1 MAADKGWMSRDA
13 GETRSPKDEAITP
26 REVVRILFARKLSV
40 LLVVLLV
47 EAGVGFGV
55 FWFLLATYES
65 KARLHVDLRSGAT
78 PIIRTEATYVS
89 DLEKLGFFE
98 TVIQEIETRD
108 IVENV
113 VRKLNLGE
121 TRTIGR
127 IEMIKNLYLDFRYW
141 VGMKLGIESW
151 QVKRDPAAASVAA
164 VLRNLTTSRLEGST
178 ILEMVYLA
186 KNGEECRRTLEAVI
200 DEYIEYRNAFI
211 REKALGSSDFLKR
224 EIERVRAEIR
234 AAEDVWLDVMKQ
246 DAFTLFDDSMSGRG
260 GSAEGTEGEVVGLL
274 TNPRTIEEM
283 MLHLVNMQEEL
294 ERLLASHKESHPM
307 VSRLREMIRAYTE
320 AINKSPDLQIRLHRL
335 QRELGSKEKIYGELL
350 TSYENTLA
358 MESEELRRL
367 DIIKVIQKP
376 DLPAGHKSPKRLLA
390 MSSGLFLGFL
400 LGIAYAFIAE
410 FLDDTVKRPED
421 IQRKLG
427 LEYIVS
433 VRKA

>member
-1 MAADKGWMSRDA
+1 MAANEGWMSRDA
-13 GETRSPKDEAITP
+13 GETRSPKDEAIRP
-26 REVVRILFARKLSV
+26 REIVRILFARKLSI
-40 LLVVLLV
+40 LLVILLV

-55 FWFLLATYES
+55 FWFLLPTYES

-78 PIIRTEATYVS
+78 PIISTEPTYVS

-113 VRKLNLGE
+113 VKKLNLGE
-121 TRTIGR
+121 TRKIGR

-141 VGMKLGIESW
+141 VGMKVGIKSW
-151 QVKRDPAAASVAA
+151 QVKRDPVAASVAA

-178 ILEMVYLA
+178 ILEMVYRA
-186 KNGEECRRTLEAVI
+186 KDAEECRRTLEAVI
-200 DEYIEYRNAFI
+200 EEYIEYRNAFI
-211 REKALGSSDFLKR
+211 REKALGSSDFLKE

-234 AAEDVWLDVMKQ
+234 AAEDVWLGIMKQ
-246 DAFTLFDDSMSGRG
+246 DAFALFDAALPGPRGSGD
-260 GSAEGTEGEVVGLL
+260 ETEGEVVGLL
-274 TNPRTIEEM
+274 TNQRTIEQM
-283 MLHLVNMQEEL
+283 MLHLVDMQEEL

-307 VSRLREMIRAYTE
+307 VGRLREMIRAYTE

-335 QRELGSKEKIYGELL
+335 QRELGSKEKIYSELL
-350 TSYENTLA
+350 TSYENTMAL
-358 MESEELRRL
+358 ESEELRRL

-376 DLPAGHKSPKRLLA
+376 NFPPGHKSPKRLLA
-390 MSSGLFLGFL
+390 MSSGLFLGLL

-433 VRKA
+433 IRKT